1 MVKKQTTS
9 PSKEEEI
16 KTAVEIINSIP
27 VIAKWL
33 GFQPDCRPYKPS
45 TPQITFEY
53 GLDIRVSVPLDK
65 ELIYNA
71 QQISIQQM
79 AGNKEDKPVFTPL
92 GMRYIIDQFEAVMKN
107 SEPEPEETA
116 KADEDDWGDDEKAPE
131 DKAFDEEDAAKRKPA
146 KTSDDEWEDE
156 TDQPGVEKPEE
167 DFDEDWS

>member
-45 TPQITFEY
+45 TPQITFVD
-53 GLDIRVSVPLDK
+53 GLNIRVNVPLDK

-71 QQISIQQM
+71 QNISIQQM
-79 AGNKEDKPVFTPL
+79 AGNTEDKPVFTPL
-92 GMRYIIDQFEAVMKN
+92 GMRYIIDLFEAVMKN
-107 SEPEPEETA
+107 GEPDAELLVPDSD
-116 KADEDDWGDDEKAPE
+116 DEDWGDDEE
-131 DKAFDEEDAAKRKPA
+131 TPA
-146 KTSDDEWEDE
+146 KSTPKGVSKTPGKDVVDEEWEDE